1 MRIAIISYPRTG
13 GTTLL
18 HSIANILDLDYLNEP
33 FRYQDVSYNIL
44 DIPNVLKTQVYDT
57 PIDMD
62 NKWFH
67 KHISDNYDFVILLG
81 RKDSEEQAISNH
93 IAIQS
98 NNWDSEYEV
107 TSATMKNFEK
117 ENAITFAEDCKS
129 QLLEVSNKIYKKD
142 ILWYESLYSSDID
155 IRKNSIKTHLPFF
168 NDNQID
174 KILKDTN
181 PKKRYRKY
189 KKTY

>member
-18 HSIANILDLDYLNEP
+18 NSIADILDLDCLSEP
-33 FRYQDVSYNIL
+33 FRHQDVSYKIL
-44 DIPNVLKTQVYDT
+44 DVPNVLKTQVYDT

-62 NKWFH
+62 NKQFH
-67 KHISDNYDFVILLG
+67 KHICDNYDFVILLG

-107 TSATMKNFEK
+107 TSTIMKNFEK
-117 ENAITFAEDCKS
+117 ENAIKFAEDCKS

-155 IRKNSIKTHLPFF
+155 IRKNSIKTHFPFF

-174 KILKDTN
+174 KIIKDTN
-181 PKKRYRKY
+181 PKNRYRKY
-189 KKTY
+189 EKIH

>member
-18 HSIANILDLDYLNEP
+18 HSIADILDLDYLSEP
-33 FRYQDVSYNIL
+33 FRYQDVSYKIL

-107 TSATMKNFEK
+107 TSTIMKTFQK
-117 ENAITFAEDCKS
+117 ENAIKFAENCKS

-174 KILKDTN
+174 KIVKDTN

>member
-1 MRIAIISYPRTG
+1 MKIAIISYPRTG

-18 HSIANILDLDYLNEP
+18 HSIANILNLEYLSEP
-33 FRYQDVSYNIL
+33 FRYRDVSHQVL
-44 DIPNVLKTQVYDT
+44 EKSNVLKTQVYDT

-67 KHISDNYDFVILLG
+67 KYISDNYDFVILLG
-81 RKDSEEQAISNH
+81 RENSDEQAISNH
-93 IAIQS
+93 IAIQT

-107 TSATMKNFEK
+107 NEEIMKTFEK
-117 ENAITFAEDCKS
+117 DNAINFAEDCKS

-142 ILWYESLYSSDID
+142 ILWYESLYSNDID

-168 NDNQID
+168 NDSQID
-174 KILKDTN
+174 EIIKYTN
-181 PKKRYRKY
+181 PKNRYRKY
-189 KKTY
+189 KKSY